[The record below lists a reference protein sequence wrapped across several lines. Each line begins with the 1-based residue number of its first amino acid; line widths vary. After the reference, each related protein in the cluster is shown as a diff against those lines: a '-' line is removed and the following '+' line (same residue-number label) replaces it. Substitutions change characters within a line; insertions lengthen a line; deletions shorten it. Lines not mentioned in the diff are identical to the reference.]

1 MENLTAIQSDW
12 ATIRDDLNRTQGRRD
27 AILARV
33 NETQA
38 AIFDLEAESEVLERV
53 GDLFRV
59 LIDKEVVDNA
69 RTAQDL
75 LTEGLRAVFDD
86 LDLSVRSEVEVKRGR
101 VSVDLLTV
109 QKEPDGTFTE
119 GSSIDAYGGSVSTV
133 ESVLLRI
140 VVLSRRGLRPLLL
153 LDESL
158 GAVAEHYVPR
168 VGRFLSL
175 LADRMDLDVLAV
187 THSPVL
193 VEAANK
199 AYRINKKEGAA
210 VFGEV
215 RT

>member
-33 NETQA
+33 NETQTT
-38 AIFDLEAESEVLERV
+38 IFDLEAESEVLERV

-59 LIDKEVVDNA
+59 LIDKEVIDNA
-69 RTAQDL
+69 RNAQDL
-75 LTEGLRAVFDD
+75 LTEGLRAIFDD

-140 VVLSRRGLRPLLL
+140 VVLFRRGLRPLLL

-175 LADRMDLDVLAV
+175 LADRMDLDILAV

-199 AYRINKKEGAA
+199 AYRINKKEGVAT
-210 VFGEV
+210 FGEI